1 MKATGPPAAG
11 PTIGVSKNGPA
22 PSGTMTESPSLAKNV
37 AIWD

>member
-1 MKATGPPAAG
+1 MKSRSSGGG

-22 PSGTMTESPSLAKNV
+22 PSGTMTESPPLAKNV